1 VDHRQLVRTLNAARV
16 VVGASLVLLPGP
28 SAERW
33 IGSAAHDPAVKV
45 MVRALGA
52 RDLAIGAGTM
62 AALANG
68 DPVRHWTLAG
78 AASDLTDAAATLLA
92 FRSIGAR
99 RAIPLLVAAT
109 IAGLAGISAADHLD

>member
-16 VVGASLVLLPGP
+16 VVGATLILLPGT

-33 IGSAAHDPAVKV
+33 IGRSAHDPTVKV

-52 RDLAIGAGTM
+52 RDLALGAGTM
-62 AALANG
+62 QALANG
-68 DPVRHWTLAG
+68 EPARGWTLAG

-92 FRSIGAR
+92 FRRIGAR
-99 RAIPLLVAAT
+99 RAIPLLAFAT
-109 IAGLAGISAADHLD
+109 AAGLAGLSAADHLD